1 MVDSNTEA
9 FFVHQMSRY
18 IILII
23 CFIYD
28 KGFNLCYSNAKTIL
42 DTQSLTFSQSQKM
55 TTLCWRNQYCD
66 VLQTNNLQALRNC
79 CYTVYTYYKNVFVD
93 SFLAQKF

>member
-1 MVDSNTEA
+1 MVDSNTEEI
-9 FFVHQMSRY
+9 FVHQMSRY

-42 DTQSLTFSQSQKM
+42 DTQSFSQKM
-55 TTLCWRNQYCD
+55 TTLCWRHQYCD

-79 CYTVYTYYKNVFVD
+79 CYTVYTYYKNVFED
-93 SFLAQKF
+93 SFLAQTF